1 MPFLNA
7 VEAMK
12 KRLDELTNRVLGVG
26 ERALGFATLET
37 RQANERLLSEF
48 CRGLRFEL
56 VIPGSHGTVSNQEL
70 FAILDAQKRP
80 FAEIT
85 SPLKSHLFVQLSR
98 MFANRPDQILLT
110 EVQLKA
116 SKIIVQYVVNRMEG
130 RIRDIKLEALSDSY
144 FRWKSRSKY
153 RNNPIGILTGDLRD
167 SVKLATVKFLS

>member
-56 VIPGSHGTVSNQEL
+56 VIPGSHGTVTNQEL

-110 EVQLKA
+110 EVRMKA

-130 RIRDIKLEALSDSY
+130 RIRDVKLEALSDSY
-144 FRWKSRSKY
+144 FRWKSRTKY

-167 SVKLATVKFLS
+167 SVKLATAKFLS